1 MSKSR
6 TTQILYTRRRDV
18 TTDGELNALAS
29 IYRFLLLEKGDRHD
43 LTSEAATQ
51 AESLIARDEE
61 QAAKLMEVEPKGA
74 A

>member
-51 AESLIARDEE
+51 AE
-61 QAAKLMEVEPKGA
+61 GA
-74 A
+74 VKTRKERT